1 MSDPARN
8 RFLLIQL
15 ARFGGV
21 ALAML
26 GLVLSQRL
34 ATTPEKVAAVV
45 MILIGLAITALLP
58 RALARRWRSPQ

>member
-8 RFLLIQL
+8 RFMLIQL

-34 ATTPEKVAAVV
+34 ATTPETVAAVAV
-45 MILIGLAITALLP
+45 ILIGLAITALLP